1 MTGIGEYIGQEA
13 MKDELFQQ
21 MRQLGVANDEGQ
33 RDQICDRMLT
43 VLIRNQVRIRDE
55 EE

>member
-1 MTGIGEYIGQEA
+1 MTAISEYVGQDA
-13 MKDELFQQ
+13 MKNELFQQ
-21 MRQLGVANDEGQ
+21 MRQLGVPNNEGQ